1 MKNYNLSISGSTPC
15 PYRAQRRTFP
25 GTFQT
30 EVMLNEQLAVV
41 LMAEIVNFLIPKV
54 VDMHNYPSTS
64 SIVQKE

>member
-1 MKNYNLSISGSTPC
+1 
-15 PYRAQRRTFP
+15 
-25 GTFQT
+25 
-30 EVMLNEQLAVV
+30 MLNEQLAVV